1 MEGNYKLGYA
11 VDRTGLRRLVYGQS
25 ISRLCTRVHY
35 FAHLSILLKVVNYFC
50 KTFHLKCLTGFWIR
64 HWYVTVSCCTN
75 FMLIYFRVTF
85 FLNCFFLMLYS
96 FHVSLLSCCT
106 FSFHV
111 SYLAWCSFLSCNF
124 FMLHS
129 FILRFFI
136 FFHVVYFLL
145 LLFSGCIYK
154 NNLECLLIGV
164 NWIKKFKWL

>member
-1 MEGNYKLGYA
+1 MERNCKLGYA

-25 ISRLCTRVHY
+25 ISRLCNRVHY

-96 FHVSLLSCCT
+96 FHVSLLFCCIFIMLHFFFSCVI
-106 FSFHV
+106 FSLMLFLKLQLFHV
-111 SYLAWCSFLSCNF
+111 ALFHIALFHLF
-124 FMLHS
+124 FMLFIS
-129 FILRFFI
+129 FFYFFLAV
-136 FFHVVYFLL
+136 F
-145 LLFSGCIYK
+145 YK

-164 NWIKKFKWL
+164 N